1 MWVFRQMRNGAG
13 HEVGY
18 VADGR
23 FVTQF
28 NVREGLAYAMRTVN
42 YLNGGDGL
50 AGPHEPEYTLWL
62 REELRAKWSKP

>member
-1 MWVFRQMRNGAG
+1 MWVFRQMRNGTG

-18 VADGR
+18 IAEGR

-28 NVREGLAYAMRTVN
+28 YMQEGLHYVMRVVN

-50 AGPHEPEYTLWL
+50 AGPLEPDYQKWL
-62 REELRAKWSKP
+62 REELRAKWGAQ